1 MTPSPDDGPLR
12 VLVVCV
18 GNRCRSPLAER
29 LLQQRVD
36 AVAPGRVRVGSAGT
50 IGPDGHPM
58 DADAAAELVRLGGD
72 PAGFVSRRLTPD
84 LAAGADLVLTATA
97 DLRQRVVALSPRA
110 LKRTFTLAEL
120 AAILAA
126 GGLDDV
132 APRDLPR
139 AAAARRPAGAAAA
152 DVPDPI
158 GLGPEAHRDAAERI
172 EAAVD
177 VVAAALAR

>member
-1 MTPSPDDGPLR
+1 MTTGDDAPLG

-29 LLQQRVD
+29 LLQQRLD
-36 AVAPGRVRVGSAGT
+36 RAAPGRAVVTSAGT

-72 PAGFVSRRLTPD
+72 PAGFVARRLTPEM
-84 LAAGADLVLTATA
+84 AAGADLVLTATA
-97 DLRQRVVALSPRA
+97 DLRQRVVALTPRA
-110 LKRTFTLAEL
+110 LKRTFTLTEL
-120 AAILAA
+120 AAVLEA

-132 APRDLPR
+132 ALRDLPR
-139 AAAARRPAGAAAA
+139 AAAARRPAAAAA
-152 DVPDPI
+152 PDVPDPI
-158 GLGPEAHRDAAERI
+158 GLGPQAHREAADRI

-177 VVAAALAR
+177 VIAAALAR